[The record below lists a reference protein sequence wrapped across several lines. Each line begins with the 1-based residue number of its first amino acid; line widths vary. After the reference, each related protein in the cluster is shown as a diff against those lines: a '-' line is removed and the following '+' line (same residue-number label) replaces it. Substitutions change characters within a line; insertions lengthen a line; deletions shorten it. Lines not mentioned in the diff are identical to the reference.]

1 MTPSTVLEK
10 DATAPFGEKSGLNP
24 IEAEFWMQY
33 DTPVSA

>member
-10 DATAPFGEKSGLNP
+10 DATGPFGEKFGLNP

-33 DTPVSA
+33 DEPVIA